1 MKIYYDGI
9 EYDSELEVNYKKYLD
24 EKRTLYVYQNQYK
37 KHPIQINLGRRKT
50 YVPDFIVFDHMGS
63 TITIIELKGYA
74 KWSANED
81 NNIMDF
87 MKNKVSYDKQFL
99 IKWLKEINCYF
110 DGYEVKYQRIKHLK
124 AYGWVDFDFKNPNTI
139 ANQRKEKIKVL
150 EADKKAS
157 RNRLKDIDRYFGY
170 LKKEKLTKPQKEWV
184 NAFELENGL
193 INLHRNYWRGI

>member
-1 MKIYYDGI
+1 MKVIYKGI
-9 EYDSELEVNYKKYLD
+9 EFDSDLEISYYKHLENLGIKFMYQDKFKKVPIKVN
-24 EKRTLYVYQNQYK
+24 V
-37 KHPIQINLGRRKT
+37 GRRKN
-50 YVPDFIVFDHMGS
+50 YVPDFITFENN
-63 TITIIELKGYA
+63 TITIIELKGWC
-74 KWSANED
+74 KWNGNED
-81 NNIMDF
+81 NNLMDF
-87 MKNKVSYDKQFL
+87 MKNKVAYDVEFL
-99 IKWLKEINCYF
+99 KNWLHQVGIDTTGKEI
-110 DGYEVKYQRIKHLK
+110 KYRRIKHLK
-124 AYGWVDFDFKNPNTI
+124 ALGFVDFDFKNPNTI

>member
-1 MKIYYDGI
+1 MSKILYNDIWFDSQLEIDYYKFLK
-9 EYDSELEVNYKKYLD
+9 ELKVDFIYHPKASIKINSKNNY
-24 EKRTLYVYQNQYK
+24 T
-37 KHPIQINLGRRKT
+37 
-50 YVPDFIVFDHMGS
+50 PDFIVLYLDR
-63 TITIIELKGYA
+63 IEIVETKGYNPYS
-74 KWSANED
+74 KLRDDLIHSYMLEISKQELINYINSININI
-81 NNIMDF
+81 NNREIVYKKYKYL
-87 MKNKVSYDKQFL
+87 KN
-99 IKWLKEINCYF
+99 
-110 DGYEVKYQRIKHLK
+110 
-124 AYGWVDFDFKNPNTI
+124 YGWVDFDFKNPNTI